1 MRRCHEQTIV
11 IASTP
16 FTAALHFETIEQ
28 QKYPKSEFRTAGKS
42 GPRFTTVCNAQETQ
56 ALSRSQVLKSCS
68 CDLGSDK
75 SNSEA
80 WKANSMT
87 V

>member
-1 MRRCHEQTIV
+1 MNHCHSEQSCVLKSAEDT
-11 IASTP
+11 
-16 FTAALHFETIEQ
+16 FEKIEQ
-28 QKYPKSEFRTAGKS
+28 Q
-42 GPRFTTVCNAQETQ
+42 TQ

-80 WKANSMT
+80 WTANSMT